1 MGAIQFDITFT
12 FTECERR
19 QTVNGARYQYVG
31 TYDVDSPD
39 VQSTRPATALT
50 CCGGGQRLPGRRGKT
65 NDGCRLPD
73 LPATPPDSSSGE
85 FPLCYVKRT

>member
-1 MGAIQFDITFT
+1 ML
-12 FTECERR
+12 CCRL

-39 VQSTRPATALT
+39 IQSARPTTALT
-50 CCGGGQRLPGRRGKT
+50 CCGGGQRPPGRRGRT

-73 LPATPPDSSSGE
+73 LPATPPDSSSGP
-85 FPLCYVKRT
+85 FSHDVAKLDVNSN